1 MFPVAHTTGG
11 SHRRPDHTGVVVTFS
26 TTMRRKAALAAL
38 AAGSAAVLVACGSGS
53 TQPADGGAASS
64 AATGGASSAAAGGK
78 TIVFS
83 PLGLQIPAM
92 KGLSEGVKG
101 YGASKGFEIIVQDPG
116 LNPQKQATD
125 LQQVIESGRAAGA
138 WSIAVQPAA
147 LKDVVAKAQEK
158 KVPLILNGV
167 PADYGLSGLVPGI
180 SFSTIDYV
188 AQGTAMGT
196 ELGNCVNEKL
206 GGKAE
211 VIFVESGPGTAG
223 KAEQETAIKEALAK
237 TAPNAKIVATTV
249 VGDRAKSQTDIG
261 NALQGHPNVK
271 AVMGQNDEG
280 SLGALGAF
288 AAAGKELTCL
298 TETGGNDEV
307 LAAVKAGKI
316 YASVAL
322 QFQADM
328 AQSFDTLVTM
338 IGDPTATGVQLTV
351 PQKVV
356 KAGS

>member
-1 MFPVAHTTGG
+1 MTH
-11 SHRRPDHTGVVVTFS
+11 S
-26 TTMRRKAALAAL
+26 TTMRRRAVLAAL
-38 AAGSAAVLVACGSGS
+38 AAGSAAVLAACGSGS
-53 TQPADGGAASS
+53 TQPADGGGSSS
-64 AATGGASSAAAGGK
+64 AAAGGASAAGGK

-101 YGASKGFEIIVQDPG
+101 YGSSKGYEVIVQDPG

-147 LKDVVAKAQEK
+147 LKDVVAKAQAK
-158 KVPLILNGV
+158 QVPVILNGV
-167 PADYGLSGLVPGI
+167 PADYGLSGLVPGV

-188 AQGTAMGT
+188 AQGTALGT
-196 ELGNCVNEKL
+196 ELGTCINEKL
-206 GGKAE
+206 GGTAE

-223 KAEQETAIKEALAK
+223 KQEQETAAKEALAK

-261 NALQGHPNVK
+261 NALQGHPKVQ

-280 SLGALGAF
+280 ALGALGAF
-288 AAAGKELTCL
+288 AAAGKQLACL

-307 LAAVKAGKI
+307 LAQVKAGKI

-328 AQSFDTLVTM
+328 AQSFDTLVKM
-338 IGDPTATGVQLTV
+338 IDDPSATGVQLTV
-351 PQKVV
+351 PQKIV